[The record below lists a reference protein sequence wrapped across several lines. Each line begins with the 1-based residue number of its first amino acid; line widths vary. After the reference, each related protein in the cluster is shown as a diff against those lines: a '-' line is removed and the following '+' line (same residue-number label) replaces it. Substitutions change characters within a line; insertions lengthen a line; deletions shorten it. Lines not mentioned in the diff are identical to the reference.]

1 MKKYFFL
8 LCMITFA
15 LIVTGCTTEN
25 GSGENGNT
33 DMAALQ
39 AELESE
45 QAANEALQAEIN
57 ALEEQLQELELQQ
70 QSAANSLLATAVAV
84 VELID
89 DADFDAVADYVHPN
103 DGVRFSP
110 YGYVDEDNHIVLSAN
125 DLSGIMQSNQEYTW
139 GAFDGTGDPIDK
151 TFAEYY
157 DRFIY
162 DQEFA
167 SPELIGYN
175 TIIGTGNTLINLD
188 DVYPDA
194 EFVEFHF
201 SGFDPQYDGM
211 DWRSLRLVFEENDGD
226 WLLVGVVHDEW
237 TI

>member
-1 MKKYFFL
+1 MKRSFFAIAVL
-8 LCMITFA
+8 IMV
-15 LIVTGCTTEN
+15 LIVTGCTAEN
-25 GSGENGNT
+25 TSEGNNS
-33 DMAALQ
+33 DEIASLQ
-39 AELESE
+39 AELETE
-45 QAANEALQAEIN
+45 RAANEALQNEIA
-57 ALEEQLQELELQQ
+57 ALEDQVQELESQQ
-70 QSAANSLLATAVAV
+70 QSAPASLLATAVAV

-89 DADFDAVADYVHPN
+89 DADFDAVADYVHPV

-110 YGYVDEDNHIVLSAN
+110 YGYVDTDNHLVFSDN
-125 DLSGIMQSNQEYTW
+125 DLAGIMQSSQQYTW

-167 SPELIGYN
+167 NPELIGNN

-194 EFVEFHF
+194 SFVEFHF

-211 DWRSLRLVFEENDGD
+211 DWRSLRLVFEEDDGD
-226 WLLVGVVHDEW
+226 WYLVAIVHDEW

>member
-1 MKKYFFL
+1 MKRRYFATAVL
-8 LCMITFA
+8 ILA
-15 LIVTGCTTEN
+15 LAATGCAAEN
-25 GSGENGNT
+25 TSEANNNEEV
-33 DMAALQ
+33 ASLQ
-39 AELESE
+39 AELENV
-45 QAANEALQAEIN
+45 QAANDALQAEVA
-57 ALEEQLQELELQQ
+57 ALEEQVQELESQQ

-89 DADFDAVADYVHPN
+89 DADFDAVADYIHPV

-110 YGYVDEDNHIVLSAN
+110 YGHVDTDNHLVFSDS
-125 DLSGIMQSNQEYTW
+125 DLAGIMQSNEQYTW

-162 DQEFA
+162 DAEFA
-167 SPELIGYN
+167 NPELIGN
-175 TIIGTGNTLINLD
+175 DTIIGTGNTLINLD

-194 EFVEFHF
+194 SFVEFHF

-211 DWRSLRLVFEENDGD
+211 DWRSLRLVFEEDNGN
-226 WLLVGVVHDEW
+226 WQLVGIVHDEW